1 MQTSSDA
8 ATNSVKT
15 VTETGPKKTRT
26 RPNTFAQTIKLA
38 NNMVAGIQEYLQA
51 LSTNGVNDTTIQT
64 INTLVEQART
74 IENDQEILKGKL
86 KEKTLELDNKVAE
99 LKDVLSKNRSII
111 KAVVPQKS
119 WVGFGISATK

>member
-1 MQTSSDA
+1 
-8 ATNSVKT
+8 
-15 VTETGPKKTRT
+15 
-26 RPNTFAQTIKLA
+26 
-38 NNMVAGIQEYLQA
+38 MVAGIQEYLQA

>member
-15 VTETGPKKTRT
+15 VTESKKTRT
-26 RPNTFAQTIKLA
+26 RPNTFAQTIKLS
-38 NNMVAGIQEYLQA
+38 NNMIAGINDNIQT
-51 LSTNGVNDTTIQT
+51 LSTNGVNDATVET
-64 INTLVEQART
+64 INTLVGQAKT

-99 LKDVLSKNRSII
+99 LKDVLSKTRLII
-111 KAVVPQKS
+111 KAVLPQKR
-119 WVGFGISATK
+119 WVAFGISATK